1 MKKYKIGIIG
11 CGHIAEKMVATING
25 MHEAESY
32 AVASRSIEKAQAFAS
47 KWNFSK
53 AYGSYEEL
61 VADSE
66 IDLVYIATPHSH
78 HYEHAR
84 LCIMNGKPVL
94 CEKSFTANA
103 RQAEELIRLAEEKNV
118 FITEAIWTRYMP
130 LSVKMKE
137 LLDEGVIGTP
147 YSLYA
152 SLGYVLDKVERV
164 LKPELAGG
172 ALLDIGVYTLNFA
185 AMAFGSE
192 VADMKSVCK
201 LLPTGTDAQESISL
215 IYKDGKIA
223 SLLSTVNAQTDR
235 MGIISGD
242 KGRIIVENIN
252 CPESIKVYDTEY
264 KLIAEYK
271 APEQITGF
279 EYQVRASIEAIENG
293 WKESPYMPHK
303 ETIRIMHQMDALRK
317 EWGVKY
323 PWD

>member
-1 MKKYKIGIIG
+1 
-11 CGHIAEKMVATING
+11 
-25 MHEAESY
+25 MH
-32 AVASRSIEKAQAFAS
+32 
-47 KWNFSK
+47 
-53 AYGSYEEL
+53 
-61 VADSE
+61 
-66 IDLVYIATPHSH
+66 
-78 HYEHAR
+78 
-84 LCIMNGKPVL
+84 
-94 CEKSFTANA
+94 
-103 RQAEELIRLAEEKNV
+103 RLAEEKNV

-215 IYKDGKIA
+215 IYKDSKIA